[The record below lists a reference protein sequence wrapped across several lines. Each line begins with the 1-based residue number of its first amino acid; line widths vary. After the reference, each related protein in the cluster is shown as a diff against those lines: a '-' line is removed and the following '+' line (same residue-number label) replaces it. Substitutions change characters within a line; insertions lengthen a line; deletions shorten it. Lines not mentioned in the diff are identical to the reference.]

1 MGSVVI
7 IVIGSVLVS
16 IVVAVVALRAAG
28 IGGPRKKVLATGKP
42 GQATIVGLAPTGTV
56 INEINYVVRFQL
68 RVQLPG
74 QAPYDVE
81 TKETVPITSMAML
94 VPGTVVGVRVDQV
107 KPELVFI
114 DWKQGVTPAGMG
126 AGFGGGAPG
135 GVAAATGAIPST
147 AAVAQA
153 LHDPSTL
160 ASVPQGSA
168 ADLLRTGQ
176 PAQGFLKSFSD
187 TGQTLRSAGR
197 TMPVENLDD
206 PLFVLTVELHFAAG
220 MAPVEGTVIH
230 RVPRAVAPT
239 LRLGMP
245 LTCAVDPGNPTR
257 SFAVNW
263 AAAGVPAAPVQQ
275 WGTSA

>member
-1 MGSVVI
+1 MGSVGI
-7 IVIGSVLVS
+7 IVGASVLVS
-16 IVVAVVALRAAG
+16 IVIAVFAMRAAG
-28 IGGPRKKVLATGKP
+28 IGGPRKKVLAGGKP
-42 GQATIVGLAPTGTV
+42 GRATILGLTPTGTI
-56 INEINYVVRFQL
+56 INEINYVVRLQL
-68 RVQLPG
+68 RVQMPG
-74 QAPYDVE
+74 QPTYDVE
-81 TKETVPITSMAML
+81 TKETVPITAMAML
-94 VPGTVVGVRVDQV
+94 VPGTVVAVRVDQV

-114 DWKQGVTPAGMG
+114 DWQQGVTPAGVAA
-126 AGFGGGAPG
+126 AG
-135 GVAAATGAIPST
+135 AAATGALPST

-153 LHDPSTL
+153 LHDPSTM

-176 PAQGFLKSFSD
+176 PAQGYLKSFSD
-187 TGQTLRSAGR
+187 TGQTLRMAGR
-197 TMPVENLDD
+197 TAPADVLDD

-263 AAAGVPAAPVQQ
+263 AVAPAPAAPAPQ